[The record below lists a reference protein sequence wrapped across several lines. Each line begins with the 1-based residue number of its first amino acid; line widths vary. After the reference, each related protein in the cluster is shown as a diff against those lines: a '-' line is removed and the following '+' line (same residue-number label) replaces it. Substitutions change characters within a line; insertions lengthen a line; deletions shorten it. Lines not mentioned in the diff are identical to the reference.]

1 MIEGRPMQY
10 QTHREFVRKLCKAGS
25 VIAEELTPDD
35 CHRLHMAI
43 GISGE
48 AGELLDAIKKATI
61 YRKQLD
67 IANIVEECGDLLFYI
82 SGMLDS
88 IGVDIES
95 AIAANTSKLSIRY
108 GKSYSDKSAV
118 ERLDKMP
125 TLDKDHGSEIKGPE
139 IETDEDFDEVVPRAC
154 SLDDEEC
161 ESCQ

>member
-1 MIEGRPMQY
+1 MIEGKAMQY
-10 QTHREFVRKLCKAGS
+10 ETHREFVRKLCKAGS
-25 VIAEELTPDD
+25 VIAEELTPDN

-48 AGELLDAIKKATI
+48 AGELLDAVKKSTI

-82 SGMLDS
+82 AGMLDS

-95 AIAANTSKLSIRY
+95 AMSANVSKLSIRY

-125 TLDKDHGSEIKGPE
+125 TLDKDHGSEVKGPE
-139 IETDEDFDEVVPRAC
+139 IETDEDFDEVVPRVC
-154 SLDDEEC
+154 SMDEEC

>member
-1 MIEGRPMQY
+1 MIKGKAMEY

-25 VIAEELTPDD
+25 VIAEELTPED

-48 AGELLDAIKKATI
+48 AGELLDAVKKATI

-82 SGMLDS
+82 AGMLDS

-108 GKSYSDKSAV
+108 GKSYSDESAIA
-118 ERLDKMP
+118 RLDKVS
-125 TLDKDHGSEIKGPE
+125 TLDKDHGDEVKKPE
-139 IETDEDFDEVVPRAC
+139 PDEDFNEIVPRAC
-154 SLDDEEC
+154 NVDDEEC

>member
-1 MIEGRPMQY
+1 MIMGKSMEY

-25 VIAEELTPDD
+25 VIAEELTPED

-48 AGELLDAIKKATI
+48 AGELLDAVKKATI

-108 GKSYSDKSAV
+108 GKAYSDESAIA
-118 ERLDKMP
+118 RLDKVE
-125 TLDKDHGSEIKGPE
+125 TLDKDHGDEVKKPE
-139 IETDEDFDEVVPRAC
+139 PDEDFNEIVPRAC
-154 SLDDEEC
+154 NMDDEEC

>member
-1 MIEGRPMQY
+1 MIMGKSMEY

-25 VIAEELTPDD
+25 VIAEELTPED

-48 AGELLDAIKKATI
+48 AGELLDAVKKATI

-82 SGMLDS
+82 AGMLDS

-108 GKSYSDKSAV
+108 GKAYSDESAIA
-118 ERLDKMP
+118 RLDKVE
-125 TLDKDHGSEIKGPE
+125 TLDKDHGDEVKKPE
-139 IETDEDFDEVVPRAC
+139 PDEDFNEIVPRAC
-154 SLDDEEC
+154 NMDDEEC

>member
-1 MIEGRPMQY
+1 MIQGKSMQY
-10 QTHREFVRKLCKAGS
+10 ETHREFVRKLCKAGS

-48 AGELLDAIKKATI
+48 AGELLDSIKKATI

-82 SGMLDS
+82 AGMLDS

-95 AIAANTSKLSIRY
+95 AMSANVSKLSIRY
-108 GKSYSDKSAV
+108 GKSYSDKSAI
-118 ERLDKMP
+118 ERIDKMP
-125 TLDKDHGSEIKGPE
+125 SLDKDHGSEIKGPE
-139 IETDEDFDEVVPRAC
+139 IETDEDFDEVIPRAC
-154 SLDDEEC
+154 NLDEEC

>member
-1 MIEGRPMQY
+1 MIMGKSMQY

-95 AIAANTSKLSIRY
+95 AMSANVSKLSIRY
-108 GKSYSDKSAV
+108 GKSYSDKSAI

-139 IETDEDFDEVVPRAC
+139 IETDEDFDEVIPRVC
-154 SLDDEEC
+154 SMDEEC

>member
-1 MIEGRPMQY
+1 MIRGETMSY
-10 QTHREFVRKLCKAGS
+10 KTHREFVRGLCKTGS
-25 VIAEELTPDD
+25 VIAEELTPED
-35 CHRLHMAI
+35 CHRLHMAV

-61 YRKQLD
+61 YRKPLD

-95 AIAANTSKLSIRY
+95 AISANTSKLSIRY
-108 GKSYSDKSAV
+108 GKSYSNEAAIQ
-118 ERLDKMP
+118 RA
-125 TLDKDHGSEIKGPE
+125 DKDHGCEVKTPEPDDDFNEI
-139 IETDEDFDEVVPRAC
+139 VPRAC
-154 SLDDEEC
+154 NLDDEEC

>member
-1 MIEGRPMQY
+1 MIKGKAMEY

-25 VIAEELTPDD
+25 VIAEELTPED

-48 AGELLDAIKKATI
+48 AGELLDAVKKATI

-82 SGMLDS
+82 AGMLDS

-108 GKSYSDKSAV
+108 GKSYSDESAIA
-118 ERLDKMP
+118 RLDKVE
-125 TLDKDHGSEIKGPE
+125 TLDKDHGDEVKKPE
-139 IETDEDFDEVVPRAC
+139 PDEDFNEIVPRAC
-154 SLDDEEC
+154 NIEDEEC

>member
-1 MIEGRPMQY
+1 MIMGKAMQY
-10 QTHREFVRKLCKAGS
+10 ETHREFVRSLCKPGS

-67 IANIVEECGDLLFYI
+67 ISNIVEECGDLLFYI
-82 SGMLDS
+82 AGMLDS

-95 AIAANTSKLSIRY
+95 AMAANVSKLSIRY

-118 ERLDKMP
+118 DRLDKMT

-139 IETDEDFDEVVPRAC
+139 IETDEDFDEVVPRVC
-154 SLDDEEC
+154 SMDEEC

>member
-1 MIEGRPMQY
+1 MIEGKSMEY

-25 VIAEELTPDD
+25 VIAEELTPED

-48 AGELLDAIKKATI
+48 AGELLDAIKKAVI
-61 YRKQLD
+61 YRKPLD

-108 GKSYSDKSAV
+108 GKAYSDESAIA
-118 ERLDKMP
+118 RLDKVE
-125 TLDKDHGSEIKGPE
+125 TLDKDHGDEVKKPE
-139 IETDEDFDEVVPRAC
+139 PDEDFNEIVPRAC
-154 SLDDEEC
+154 SVDDEEC

>member
-1 MIEGRPMQY
+1 MIMGKPMQY

-48 AGELLDAIKKATI
+48 AGELLDSIKKTTI
-61 YRKQLD
+61 YRKPLD

-95 AIAANTSKLSIRY
+95 AMSANVSKLSIRY
-108 GKSYSDKSAV
+108 GKSYSDKSAI
-118 ERLDKMP
+118 ERADKMP

-139 IETDEDFDEVVPRAC
+139 IETDEDFDEVIPRVC
-154 SLDDEEC
+154 SMDEEC

>member
-1 MIEGRPMQY
+1 MEY

-25 VIAEELTPDD
+25 VIAEELTPED

-48 AGELLDAIKKATI
+48 AGELLDAVKKATI
-61 YRKQLD
+61 YRKPLD

-82 SGMLDS
+82 AGMLDS

-95 AIAANTSKLSIRY
+95 AMAANTSKLSIRY
-108 GKSYSDKSAV
+108 GKSYSDAAAIQ
-118 ERLDKMP
+118 RA
-125 TLDKDHGSEIKGPE
+125 DKDHGDEVRKPE
-139 IETDEDFDEVVPRAC
+139 PDEDFNEIVPRAC
-154 SLDDEEC
+154 NMDDEEC

>member
-1 MIEGRPMQY
+1 MIQGKAMKY
-10 QTHREFVRKLCKAGS
+10 DTHREFVRKLCKAGS

-43 GISGE
+43 GISRE

-61 YRKQLD
+61 YRKSLD

-88 IGVDIES
+88 IGLDIES
-95 AIAANTSKLSIRY
+95 AMSANVSKLSIRY

-125 TLDKDHGSEIKGPE
+125 TLDKDHGSEIKQPE
-139 IETDEDFDEVVPRAC
+139 PDEDFNEIVPRVC
-154 SLDDEEC
+154 SMDEDC

>member
-1 MIEGRPMQY
+1 MQY

-48 AGELLDAIKKATI
+48 AGELLDAVKKATI

-82 SGMLDS
+82 AGMLDS

-95 AIAANTSKLSIRY
+95 AMSANVSKLTIRY

-125 TLDKDHGSEIKGPE
+125 SLDKDHGSEIKGPE
-139 IETDEDFDEVVPRAC
+139 IETDEDFDEVVPRVC
-154 SLDDEEC
+154 SLEDEEC

>member
-1 MIEGRPMQY
+1 MKYE
-10 QTHREFVRKLCKAGS
+10 THREFVRKLCKAGS

-61 YRKQLD
+61 YRKPLD

-82 SGMLDS
+82 AGMLDS

-95 AIAANTSKLSIRY
+95 AMSANVSKLSIRY
-108 GKSYSDKSAV
+108 GKSYSDKSAI

-125 TLDKDHGSEIKGPE
+125 SLDKDHGSEIKGPD
-139 IETDEDFDEVVPRAC
+139 IETDEDFDEVVPRVC
-154 SLDDEEC
+154 PMDEEC

>member
-1 MIEGRPMQY
+1 MIEGKAMKY
-10 QTHREFVRKLCKAGS
+10 ETHREFVRKLCKAGS

-48 AGELLDAIKKATI
+48 AGELLDSIKKTTI
-61 YRKQLD
+61 YRKPLD

-82 SGMLDS
+82 AGMLDS

-95 AIAANTSKLSIRY
+95 AMAANTSKLSIRY

-125 TLDKDHGSEIKGPE
+125 SLDKDHGSEVKGPE

-154 SLDDEEC
+154 SLEDEEC

>member
-1 MIEGRPMQY
+1 MQY
-10 QTHREFVRKLCKAGS
+10 DTHREFVRKLCKAGS

-48 AGELLDAIKKATI
+48 AGELLDAIKNATI
-61 YRKQLD
+61 YRKPLD

-95 AIAANTSKLSIRY
+95 AMAANTSKLSIRY
-108 GKSYSDKSAV
+108 GKSYSDKSAI
-118 ERLDKMP
+118 ERLDKMQS
-125 TLDKDHGSEIKGPE
+125 LDKDHGSEIKGPE

>member
-1 MIEGRPMQY
+1 MQY

-48 AGELLDAIKKATI
+48 AGELLDAVKKSTI

-95 AIAANTSKLSIRY
+95 AMSANVSKLSIRY

-154 SLDDEEC
+154 SLEDEEC

>member
-1 MIEGRPMQY
+1 MKYE
-10 QTHREFVRKLCKAGS
+10 THREFVRKLCKAGS

-48 AGELLDAIKKATI
+48 AGELLDSIKKTTI

-67 IANIVEECGDLLFYI
+67 IPNIVEECGDLLFYI
-82 SGMLDS
+82 AGMLDS

-95 AIAANTSKLSIRY
+95 AMAANVSKLSIRY
-108 GKSYSDKSAV
+108 GKSYSDKSAI
-118 ERLDKMP
+118 ERADKMQS
-125 TLDKDHGSEIKGPE
+125 LDKDHGSEIKGPD
-139 IETDEDFDEVVPRAC
+139 IETDEDFDEVVPRVC
-154 SLDDEEC
+154 SMDEEC

>member
-1 MIEGRPMQY
+1 MIMGESMKY
-10 QTHREFVRKLCKAGS
+10 ETHREFVRKLCKAGS

-82 SGMLDS
+82 AGMLDS

-95 AIAANTSKLSIRY
+95 AMASNVSKLSIRY

-118 ERLDKMP
+118 ERLDKMT

-139 IETDEDFDEVVPRAC
+139 IETDEDFDEVVPRVC
-154 SLDDEEC
+154 SMDEEC

>member
-1 MIEGRPMQY
+1 MIEGKPMEY
-10 QTHREFVRKLCKAGS
+10 QQHREFVRKLCKAGS
-25 VIAEELTPDD
+25 VIAEELTPED

-48 AGELLDAIKKATI
+48 AGELLDAVKKATI
-61 YRKQLD
+61 YRKPLD

-82 SGMLDS
+82 AGMLDS

-108 GKSYSDKSAV
+108 GKAYSDESAIA
-118 ERLDKMP
+118 RLDKVE
-125 TLDKDHGSEIKGPE
+125 TLDKDHGDEVKKPE
-139 IETDEDFDEVVPRAC
+139 PDEDFNEIVPRAC
-154 SLDDEEC
+154 NVDDEEC

>member
-1 MIEGRPMQY
+1 MIEGKSMEY

-25 VIAEELTPDD
+25 VIAEELTPED
-35 CHRLHMAI
+35 CHRLHMAV

-108 GKSYSDKSAV
+108 GKSYSDAAAIQ
-118 ERLDKMP
+118 RA
-125 TLDKDHGSEIKGPE
+125 DKDHGSEVKTEKEPDDDFNE
-139 IETDEDFDEVVPRAC
+139 IVPRAC
-154 SLDDEEC
+154 NMDDEEC

>member
-1 MIEGRPMQY
+1 MLKRKAMQY
-10 QTHREFVRKLCKAGS
+10 ETHREFVRKLCKAGS

-82 SGMLDS
+82 AGMLDS

-95 AIAANTSKLSIRY
+95 AMSANVSKLSIRY
-108 GKSYSDKSAV
+108 GKSYSDKSAI
-118 ERLDKMP
+118 ERADKMP

>member
-1 MIEGRPMQY
+1 MKYPNFA
-10 QTHREFVRKLCKAGS
+10 EFVSALCKPGESIRA
-25 VIAEELTPDD
+25 ELTPED
-35 CHRLHMAI
+35 CHRLHMAV

-48 AGELLDAIKKATI
+48 AGELLDAVKKATI

-95 AIAANTSKLSIRY
+95 AMASNVSKLSIRY
-108 GKSYSDKSAV
+108 GKTYSDKSAV

-125 TLDKDHGSEIKGPE
+125 SLDKDHGSEVKGPE
-139 IETDEDFDEVVPRAC
+139 IETDEDFDEVVPRVC
-154 SLDDEEC
+154 SMDEEC

>member
-1 MIEGRPMQY
+1 MIMGKSMQY
-10 QTHREFVRKLCKAGS
+10 ETHREFVRKLCKAGS

-48 AGELLDAIKKATI
+48 AGELLDSIKKATI

-82 SGMLDS
+82 AGMLDS

-95 AIAANTSKLSIRY
+95 AMSANVSKLSIRY
-108 GKSYSDKSAV
+108 GKSYSDKSAI
-118 ERLDKMP
+118 ERIDKMP
-125 TLDKDHGSEIKGPE
+125 SLDKDHGSEIKGPE
-139 IETDEDFDEVVPRAC
+139 IETDEDFDEVIPRAC
-154 SLDDEEC
+154 NLDEEC

>member
-1 MIEGRPMQY
+1 MIQGKAMKY
-10 QTHREFVRKLCKAGS
+10 DTHREFVRKLCKAGS

-48 AGELLDAIKKATI
+48 AGELLDSIKKATI
-61 YRKQLD
+61 YRKPLD

-95 AIAANTSKLSIRY
+95 AMSANVSKLSIRY

-125 TLDKDHGSEIKGPE
+125 TLDKDHGSEIKKPE
-139 IETDEDFDEVVPRAC
+139 PDEDFNEIVPRAC

>member
-1 MIEGRPMQY
+1 MEY

-25 VIAEELTPDD
+25 VIAEELTPED

-48 AGELLDAIKKATI
+48 AGELLDAVKKATI

-108 GKSYSDKSAV
+108 GKAYSDESAIA
-118 ERLDKMP
+118 RLDKVE
-125 TLDKDHGSEIKGPE
+125 TLDKDHGDEVKKPE
-139 IETDEDFDEVVPRAC
+139 PDEDFNEIVPRAC
-154 SLDDEEC
+154 NMDDEEC

>member
-1 MIEGRPMQY
+1 MQY
-10 QTHREFVRKLCKAGS
+10 ETHREFVRKLCKAGS

-48 AGELLDAIKKATI
+48 AGELLDSIKKATI

-82 SGMLDS
+82 AGMLDS

-95 AIAANTSKLSIRY
+95 AMSANVSKLSIRY
-108 GKSYSDKSAV
+108 GKSYSDKSAI
-118 ERLDKMP
+118 ERIDKMP
-125 TLDKDHGSEIKGPE
+125 SLDKDHGSEIKGPE
-139 IETDEDFDEVVPRAC
+139 IETDEDFDEVIPRAC
-154 SLDDEEC
+154 NLDEEC

>member
-1 MIEGRPMQY
+1 MIEGKAMKY
-10 QTHREFVRKLCKAGS
+10 ETHREFVRKLCKAGS

-61 YRKQLD
+61 YRKPLD

-88 IGVDIES
+88 IDVDIES
-95 AIAANTSKLSIRY
+95 AMSANVSKLSIRY
-108 GKSYSDKSAV
+108 GTSYSDKSAV

-125 TLDKDHGSEIKGPE
+125 TLDKDHGSEIKKPE
-139 IETDEDFDEVVPRAC
+139 PDEDFNEIVPRVC
-154 SLDDEEC
+154 SMDEEC

>member
-1 MIEGRPMQY
+1 MIEGKSMEY

-48 AGELLDAIKKATI
+48 AGELLDAVKKATI

-82 SGMLDS
+82 AGMLDS

-95 AIAANTSKLSIRY
+95 AMAANVSKLSIRY
-108 GKSYSDKSAV
+108 GKSYSDESAIA
-118 ERLDKMP
+118 RLDKVE
-125 TLDKDHGSEIKGPE
+125 TLDKDHGDEVKKPE
-139 IETDEDFDEVVPRAC
+139 PDEDFNEIVPRAC
-154 SLDDEEC
+154 SLEDEDC

>member
-1 MIEGRPMQY
+1 MGKAMQY

-48 AGELLDAIKKATI
+48 AGELLDAVKKSTI

-95 AIAANTSKLSIRY
+95 AMSANVSKLSIRY

-154 SLDDEEC
+154 SLEDEEC